1 VREHAEFLAGFAEEE
16 DDAGVGGERG
26 GDADWDVR
34 EGGRG
39 AEGKGEGD

>member
-16 DDAGVGGERG
+16 DDAGVGDKG
-26 GDADWDVR
+26 GRDADRDVG
-34 EGGRG
+34 EGGWG